1 MMPPLKLIKLMKG
14 VNSRMLVVNTK
25 RVTID
30 VSEYEKYFDLIKETE
45 DGLLLTLR

>member
-14 VNSRMLVVNTK
+14 FKGRMLAVNTK

-30 VSEYEKYFDLIKETE
+30 VMAYEKYFELSKETE
-45 DGLLLTLR
+45 DGVLLTLR